1 MTPGSV
7 CAAHPAVPSS
17 GACDRCGTFGCER
30 CLQLIGVDR
39 LCAACL
45 QRQAGSLPPL
55 AARALAA
62 RVALYACGAL
72 GLALGLL
79 SLGNGEETASL
90 GLMLASLVA
99 LGYLVTLIAT
109 IAIFCR
115 WFHRAVQHAQALGL
129 PVAASPA
136 FAVGSWFIP
145 FANLFV
151 PFNVARQLSGAA
163 PVGLWQA
170 LWIIGNATSRIPERA
185 GAVTL
190 LSPLL
195 LLGAAHAGSEVVK
208 VITERLAAHAPAAA
222 SPAS

>member
-7 CAAHPAVPSS
+7 CAAHPAVPAS
-17 GACDRCGTFGCER
+17 GACDRCGTFGCEQ
-30 CLQLIGVDR
+30 CLQLIGVNR

-55 AARALAA
+55 ATRALLA
-62 RVALYACGAL
+62 RVALYASGAL
-72 GLALGLL
+72 GLAVGLL
-79 SLGNGEETASL
+79 SLGNREETA
-90 GLMLASLVA
+90 GLLLALVSLVA
-99 LGYLVTLIAT
+99 VGYLGTLIAA
-109 IAIFCR
+109 IVIFCL
-115 WFHRAVQHAQALGL
+115 WFHRAVLHAHALGI

-170 LWIIGNATSRIPERA
+170 LWITGNAASRIPEQA
-185 GAVTL
+185 GALAL

-208 VITERLAAHAPAAA
+208 AITERLASHAPAPA